1 MRLSRHVRNNMRL
14 YGISES
20 DIIRTIETPDRVETE
35 GSKSIAFKALPRKFS
50 GYPLKV
56 VYEGSG
62 RETTVITAY
71 PLKRKQWR

>member
-1 MRLSRHVRNNMRL
+1 MKLSRHVRNNMRL

-20 DIIRTIETPDRVETE
+20 DIIETVETPDHVGKE
-35 GSKSIAFKALPRKFS
+35 GTKTIVLKTLPKKFA

-62 RETTVITAY
+62 KATTIITAY